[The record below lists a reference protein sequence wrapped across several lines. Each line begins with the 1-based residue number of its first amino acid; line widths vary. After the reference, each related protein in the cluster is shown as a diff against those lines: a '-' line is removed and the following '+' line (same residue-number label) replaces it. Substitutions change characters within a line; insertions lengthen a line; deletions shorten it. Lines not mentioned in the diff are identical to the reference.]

1 MSGVPTR
8 RSYHALTLMAQLDAG
23 MAAIDHMQ
31 AKPGFL
37 VSSDA
42 QKAFRM
48 AVEAA
53 QALVG
58 DVRAELDRIDNQLG
72 VAETRERPGGMS

>member
-1 MSGVPTR
+1 MNGPPSR
-8 RSYHALTLMAQLDAG
+8 RSYHALTLMAQLDAA
-23 MAAIDHMQ
+23 MVAIDHMGS
-31 AKPGFL
+31 KPGFL

-53 QALVG
+53 KALVG
-58 DVRAELDRIDNQLG
+58 DVRAELDRIDQQLG
-72 VAETRERPGGMS
+72 VVETRERPGEML

>member
-1 MSGVPTR
+1 MNGAPPR
-8 RSYHALTLMAQLDAG
+8 RSYHALTLMAQLDAA
-23 MAAIDHMQ
+23 MVAIDHMGS
-31 AKPGFL
+31 KPGFL

-42 QKAFRM
+42 QKAYAM
-48 AVEAA
+48 AIDAV

-72 VAETRERPGGMS
+72 VMETRERPGAML

>member
-1 MSGVPTR
+1 MNGAPPR
-8 RSYHALTLMAQLDAG
+8 RSYHALTLMAQLG
-23 MAAIDHMQ
+23 AAMTYIDHMGAQ
-31 AKPGFL
+31 EGFL
-37 VSSDA
+37 TSHDA

-58 DVRAELDRIDNQLG
+58 DVRAELDRIENQLG
-72 VAETRERPGGMS
+72 VAKAREVGG